1 MAIYKGDPM
10 VLFKNLYAN
19 VRLIHISVSS
29 LIASL
34 LVLVPIQS
42 SNAHGLI
49 EDANIA
55 VNQGTV
61 DASLFVATKTA
72 STAVA
77 HTAAALATGHADA
90 RSTSLFYKDSTSGTA
105 QTATVKTG
113 GLLSLYANI
122 STTTAISATDGI
134 VYGGTSAGGITKTT
148 STGSTGTAFTVT
160 LANAGTATAIGL
172 IYQAPSSATTVT
184 ITLSSGGTTAANTPT
199 ATNPL
204 AGGSDVV
211 LTVTVL
217 GSTNLSTTHS
227 VAGSSDNLA
236 VVSGPVNA
244 SLLVATATNTGGSAV
259 APTAAAAIEGTS
271 ITSSARSSGLL
282 SKDSTMATAQTAT
295 ILASGKLSLYA
306 NISTTV
312 AFTASG
318 GTFASTNQGSSAAT
332 VTYSDP
338 SKTSLV
344 VLTAAQNALGATAVG
359 TLWTAPSTAGTY
371 TVSLYKHGG
380 TSTTVPTLASPSLGT
395 LAGAITVTVV
405 ASSAGGAYSAANSA
419 CLTHTTAT
427 DSVYD
432 GISGGTL
439 TADSTSSRTN
449 GQQWYIGFKLNDAY
463 GADLPNGNLVAS
475 ATNGGIISIDEDG
488 DEAAQAAGTGST
500 VVEYGNGDKGQIRVD
515 QPTAGAPL
523 TTTVTITYNGTTV
536 CTKTVTISGA
546 PASITISDVATVD
559 LGGAVTNTNWLS
571 DVYNS
576 GAASGRDGHFYVL
589 LKDSAGN
596 IVLPAASSEFSMDAA
611 TTTTT
616 VTALAVNSSVATTT
630 SSSSAFSKS
639 VGTFTCGPAAGSSAV
654 KLKHTSA
661 STGVTITSPAFTAR
675 CADDPYTYTA
685 SWDKASY
692 VQGEIAT
699 LTVKF
704 LDSKGNAANSLD
716 TPGAVTMITP
726 MLTAVTTTGSA
737 TMLPK
742 ADGTKTYTFT
752 VGTTTGMTAGT
763 YTSVIDFTSLTA
775 VAAEKQTPTYKLG
788 TTSTDVTFT
797 EVLKSV
803 VALIASINKQIQAL
817 QKLILKR

>member
-1 MAIYKGDPM
+1 MSKTTIRK
-10 VLFKNLYAN
+10 
-19 VRLIHISVSS
+19 R
-29 LIASL
+29 IAL
-34 LVLVPIQS
+34 
-42 SNAHGLI
+42 
-49 EDANIA
+49 
-55 VNQGTV
+55 
-61 DASLFVATKTA
+61 TA
-72 STAVA
+72 STALIAGMLTVA
-77 HTAAALATGHADA
+77 SAPVTNAAVLHTGTVGTSTANPVLGTEASNTTTYVATTENTGGQSAAATVGLGTLASISTAA
-90 RSTSLFYKDSTSGTA
+90 RSVGLLSKDTTTGTA
-105 QTATVKTG
+105 QTATALVSG
-113 GLLSLYANI
+113 VLSIYGIAT
-122 STTTAISATDGI
+122 TTTAFT
-134 VYGGTSAGGITKTT
+134 VSAGTLSGAT
-148 STGSTGTAFTVT
+148 STGS
-160 LANAGTATAIGL
+160 
-172 IYQAPSSATTVT
+172 
-184 ITLSSGGTTAANTPT
+184 
-199 ATNPL
+199 
-204 AGGSDVV
+204 
-211 LTVTVL
+211 
-217 GSTNLSTTHS
+217 
-227 VAGSSDNLA
+227 
-236 VVSGPVNA
+236 
-244 SLLVATATNTGGSAV
+244 
-259 APTAAAAIEGTS
+259 AAAT
-271 ITSSARSSGLL
+271 
-282 SKDSTMATAQTAT
+282 
-295 ILASGKLSLYA
+295 YA
-306 NISTTV
+306 DPAKTTFLGFGV
-312 AFTASG
+312 T
-318 GTFASTNQGSSAAT
+318 SAAT
-332 VTYSDP
+332 GV
-338 SKTSLV
+338 
-344 VLTAAQNALGATAVG
+344 AV
-359 TLWTAPSTAGTY
+359 LWTLPSTAGTY
-371 TVSLYKHGG
+371 TLSKYIHGG

-439 TADSTSSRTN
+439 TADSTDGRTN